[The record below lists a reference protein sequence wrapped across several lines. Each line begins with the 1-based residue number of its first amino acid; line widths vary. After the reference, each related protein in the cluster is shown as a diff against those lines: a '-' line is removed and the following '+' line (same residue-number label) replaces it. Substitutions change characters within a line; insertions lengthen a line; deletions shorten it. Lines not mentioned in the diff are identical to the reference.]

1 MLADR
6 IRGAAGTFAVGALAA
21 HLVATVL
28 QNTPDSYNQD
38 LRPFTGGWPL
48 PGWRFFA
55 PNPGVQNVHLL
66 VREAKPGAAEATPW
80 RDVTPRVS
88 HGWKQV
94 VWNPES
100 RGPKALFDAMQQL
113 SVMSSNQTDF
123 TWVTQ
128 SLPYQLVFSASRAAV
143 ADDAVALQFLLM
155 NVFPNAPVEHRM
167 KPILT
172 SEWIALG
179 AAAEN
184 EAENGPENEEVIR

>member
-1 MLADR
+1 MTGNR
-6 IRGAAGTFAVGALAA
+6 IRGAAGAFAVGALAA
-21 HLVATVL
+21 HLVSTVL

-38 LRPFTGGWPL
+38 LRKFTGGWPI

-66 VREAKPGAAEATPW
+66 VREVPAGGAPATPW
-80 RDVTPRVS
+80 RDVTPTVS

-94 VWNPES
+94 LWNPGS

-113 SVMSSNQTDF
+113 SVMSANQADF

-128 SLPYQLVFSASRAAV
+128 SLPYQLVFSASRAAA
-143 ADDAVALQFLLM
+143 ADGSVALQFLLM
-155 NVFPNAPVEHRM
+155 NVFPSAPPEQRM

-172 SEWIALG
+172 SEWIPLG
-179 AAAEN
+179 SASDPKEAA
-184 EAENGPENEEVIR
+184 G

>member
-1 MLADR
+1 MLSDR
-6 IRGAAGTFAVGALAA
+6 IRGAAGAFAVGALAT

-38 LRPFTGGWPL
+38 LRKFTGGWPL

-66 VREAKPGAAEATPW
+66 VRETTPDGGAATPW
-80 RDVTPRVS
+80 RDVTPGVE

-94 VWNPES
+94 LWNPGS

-113 SVMSSNQTDF
+113 SVMSSNQADF
-123 TWVTQ
+123 TWVTR
-128 SLPYQLVFSASRAAV
+128 SLPYRLVFSASRAAV
-143 ADDAVALQFLLM
+143 AADARALQFLLM
-155 NVFPNAPVEHRM
+155 NVFPSAPPEHRM

-172 SEWIALG
+172 SEWIALDSPAGG
-179 AAAEN
+179 AEAA
-184 EAENGPENEEVIR
+184 G

>member
-1 MLADR
+1 MRGDR
-6 IRGAAGTFAVGALAA
+6 VRGAAGAFAIGALAA

-38 LRPFTGGWPL
+38 LRKFTGGWPL

-66 VREAKPGAAEATPW
+66 VREAMAGSAEPTPW
-80 RDVTPRVS
+80 RDVTPEVE
-88 HGWKQV
+88 HGWRQV
-94 VWNPES
+94 LWNPGS

-113 SVMSSNQTDF
+113 SVMSANQADF
-123 TWVTQ
+123 AWVTQ
-128 SLPYQLVFSASRAAV
+128 SSPYQLVFAASRAAA
-143 ADDAVALQFLLM
+143 ADDSEALQFLLM
-155 NVFPNAPVEHRM
+155 NVFPSAPPEQRM

-179 AAAEN
+179 SPADAEEAA
-184 EAENGPENEEVIR
+184 R

>member
-6 IRGAAGTFAVGALAA
+6 IKGATGSVAVGVLTA

-38 LRPFTGGWPL
+38 LRKFTGGWPI

-66 VREAKPGAAEATPW
+66 IRETTPEGPTPW
-80 RDVTPRVS
+80 RDVTPVVP
-88 HGWKQV
+88 HGWTQV
-94 VWNPES
+94 LYNPRS

-113 SVMSSNQTDF
+113 SVMSANQADF
-123 TWVTQ
+123 SWVTQ
-128 SLPYQLVFSASRAAV
+128 SLPYDLVLAASRAAAV
-143 ADDAVALQFLLM
+143 EDAQALQFLLM
-155 NVFPNAPVEHRM
+155 NVFPSAPVEHRM

-172 SEWIALG
+172 SEWIPLGTAPRLAG
-179 AAAEN
+179 AA
-184 EAENGPENEEVIR
+184 G

>member
-1 MLADR
+1 MMSDR
-6 IRGAAGTFAVGALAA
+6 IQNVAGACAVGALAA
-21 HLVATVL
+21 HLVSTVL

-38 LRPFTGGWPL
+38 LRIFTGGWTV

-66 VREAKPGAAEATPW
+66 VREVASEGAAPTPW
-80 RDVTPRVS
+80 RDVTPEVP

-94 VWNPES
+94 LWNPAS

-113 SVMSSNQTDF
+113 SVMCANQAEF
-123 TWVTQ
+123 AWVTQ

-143 ADDAVALQFLLM
+143 ANDSKALQFLLM
-155 NVFPNAPVEHRM
+155 NVFPSAPPDQRM

-172 SEWIALG
+172 SEWIPLRSPVRAGG
-179 AAAEN
+179 A
-184 EAENGPENEEVIR
+184 VR